1 MILVLMPAFD
11 EERSLNDL
19 LPRMPGTIGEHA
31 VEVRVLDDG
40 SRDDTAGVALRLG
53 FPVVSTATNRGKGA
67 TLRSALES
75 LQSLEIDRWAAVVLM
90 DADGQHNPDDVPR
103 LVAPILNG
111 TADMVVGSRYES
123 NTGRGCAP
131 WNRYAIRCLAVAI
144 MRYAVGIRI
153 TDPFSGFRALSPVAT
168 QHIEL
173 SGDRYEC
180 ELEMAFCLG
189 RHRLRIIELPISKI
203 YGEGMTTMGSRH
215 GPLLGRIA
223 VISGYARTIVREW
236 RRASSP
242 ATGAMHMARTP

>member
-1 MILVLMPAFD
+1 VL
-11 EERSLNDL
+11 
-19 LPRMPGTIGEHA
+19 
-31 VEVRVLDDG
+31 
-40 SRDDTAGVALRLG
+40 
-53 FPVVSTATNRGKGA
+53 STATNRGKGA
-67 TLRSALES
+67 TLRTALES
-75 LQSLEIDRWAAVVLM
+75 LEVDRWAAVVLM
-90 DADGQHNPDDVPR
+90 DADGQHNPDDISR

-144 MRYAVGIRI
+144 MWHTVGIRI

-168 QHIEL
+168 RHIEL

-180 ELEMAFCLG
+180 ELEMTFCLG
-189 RHRLRIIELPISKI
+189 RHRMRILELPISKV
-203 YGEGMTTMGSRH
+203 YGDGMTTMGSRH

-236 RRASSP
+236 RRTSSP
-242 ATGAMHMARTP
+242 AVGAVDEARSP